1 MIVQSNFLTDGGV
14 VHKIAGYIHPN
25 LRTCDVINRTVV
37 HVCIIVIIF
46 CVLCIFLGFLIK
58 WNCML
63 YFFFL

>member
-37 HVCIIVIIF
+37 HVRNIHYF
-46 CVLCIFLGFLIK
+46 YVLCIYLDF
-58 WNCML
+58 
-63 YFFFL
+63 

>member
-37 HVCIIVIIF
+37 HVCNILNF
-46 CVLCIFLGFLIK
+46 CVLCINLNF
-58 WNCML
+58 
-63 YFFFL
+63 